1 MSVSAAFGHTHRL
14 APALSPHRAQARGHI
29 VHVGYHKTASTWL
42 QVSVFPHLADVCYG
56 DPLLAHFIVNLA
68 TAADPTFF
76 AAGFRSVLRQIE
88 QTSSSPLLLSYEGL
102 SGSLWDGDET
112 GLRNAERLHGLL
124 PAARILIAVRRQD
137 EMLRSIHAQYVN
149 EGGTR
154 PLGAF
159 VDGQSVPG
167 SRFSLRHLEYDRL
180 VGRYVDLFGRDRV
193 WVVPYEYLRA
203 WPDRFLDRL
212 CKMLGTRFTGP
223 VSHARL
229 NHSLSRPGL
238 WLLRSWNGL
247 FRLSRFNPDPRLAA
261 LPGGR
266 RARNVMQQQVDPILR
281 RLGWK
286 TDGGEDGRMLADLA
300 GQFARS
306 NERLQQF
313 CEEPLGEWGYALPME
328 R

>member
-1 MSVSAAFGHTHRL
+1 
-14 APALSPHRAQARGHI
+14 
-29 VHVGYHKTASTWL
+29 
-42 QVSVFPHLADVCYG
+42 VSVFPHLADVRYG
-56 DPLLAHFIVNLA
+56 DPLLAHFVVNLA

-88 QTSSSPLLLSYEGL
+88 QMSGGPLLLSNEGL
-102 SGSLWDGDET
+102 SGSLWDGGET

-154 PLGAF
+154 PLRAF
-159 VDGQSVPG
+159 IDGRGVAG

-212 CKMLGTRFTGP
+212 CEMLGTRLTAP
-223 VSHARL
+223 VSHAWL
-229 NHSLSRPGL
+229 NHSLSRPAL

-247 FRLSRFNPDPRLAA
+247 FRLSCFNPDPRLAP

-266 RARNVMQQQVDPILR
+266 HARNIMQRHVDPMLR

-286 TDGGEDGRMLADLA
+286 TGSGEDARMLADLA

-313 CEEPLGEWGYALPME
+313 CEEPLADWGYVFPPA
-328 R
+328 